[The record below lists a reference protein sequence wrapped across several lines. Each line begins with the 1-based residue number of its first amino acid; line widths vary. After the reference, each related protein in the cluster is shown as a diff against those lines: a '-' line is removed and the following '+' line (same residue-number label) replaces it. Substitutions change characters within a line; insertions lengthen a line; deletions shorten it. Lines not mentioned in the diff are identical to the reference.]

1 MSVAISYSGKKA
13 QLLPHSIG
21 DAMAIEHIN
30 QIREFFS
37 VKNDAAAFAR
47 ARGFF
52 AAERKYAI
60 TPSGKFPIGLTGEI
74 LQYCK
79 DVNIE
84 TVVHPSAQAVYTP
97 SYNLTAESTAS
108 LKLPLRDYQQTIVST
123 CLAAGRGVIEL
134 ATAGGKTLV
143 IATLVETLFKTNNRI
158 KILIVV
164 PDLGLV
170 HQTSSDFESYGVSF
184 SHSKWTGNNE
194 LDLSTN
200 VIIANMGIL
209 FSSNSDTS
217 WIEHVDC
224 LIVDEVHKMRKDNN
238 INKIIEKVRADH
250 KFGFTGTMPEK
261 NIDCWNIYGII
272 GPKLFTKK
280 AYELKQEN
288 YVSKSKV
295 QVIKLSYKD
304 APSKMDYRKE
314 LEFIMT
320 SSYRNSF
327 LSSLCNKTSNNTLIL
342 VDFLAHGEALF
353 EAIKAKCPSKE
364 VHYIRGEVEVE
375 DRKKVQD
382 SMEVNTNVVVIAI
395 SKIFSTGIN
404 IKNLHYII
412 FAGGGKAKVKIVQSI
427 GRGLRLH
434 EDKKVLIVFDIID
447 NLNYGI
453 AHGLK
458 RRSLYNQEQIPFAI
472 AEFQEK

>member
-1 MSVAISYSGKKA
+1 MSISISYAGKKA
-13 QLLPHSIG
+13 QLLPLEG
-21 DAMAIEHIN
+21 NELGTEHIK

-52 AAERKYAI
+52 VAERKYAI
-60 TPSGKFPIGLTGEI
+60 TPSGKFSVGLIGEI
-74 LQYCK
+74 LQYCA

-84 TVVHPSAQAVYTP
+84 VAVYPSAQTVYAP
-97 SYNLTAESTAS
+97 SYSLSTENIAT
-108 LKLPLRDYQQTIVST
+108 LKLPLRDYQQTIVKACIAS
-123 CLAAGRGVIEL
+123 GRGVVEL

-143 IATLVETLFKTNNRI
+143 IATLVETLYKANNRL
-158 KILIVV
+158 KVLIVV

-170 HQTSSDFESYGVSF
+170 HQTFSDFESYGVTF

-200 VIIANMGIL
+200 VIIANIGIL

-217 WIEHVDC
+217 WTEHVDC

-238 INKIIEKVRADH
+238 INKIIEKVQSPH

-261 NIDCWNIYGII
+261 NIDCWNILGII

-280 AYELKQEN
+280 AFELKQEN
-288 YVSKSKV
+288 YISKSKV
-295 QVIKLSYKD
+295 QMIKLSYKR
-304 APSKMDYRKE
+304 APSRMDYRQE
-314 LEFIMT
+314 LDFIAN
-320 SSYRNSF
+320 SFYRNNF
-327 LSSLCNKTSNNTLIL
+327 LSTLCNKTTNNTLIL
-342 VDFLAHGEALF
+342 VDYLAHGEALYN
-353 EAIKAKCPSKE
+353 AIKAKCANKE
-364 VHYIRGEVEVE
+364 VHYIRGEVEIE

-382 SMEVNTNVVVIAI
+382 SMESNTNVVVIAI

-434 EDKKVLIVFDIID
+434 EDKKILIVFDIVD
-447 NLNYGI
+447 NLHYGI
-453 AHGLK
+453 AHSLK
-458 RRSLYNQEQIPFAI
+458 RRSLYSQEQIPFAV
-472 AEFQEK
+472 ADFEEK